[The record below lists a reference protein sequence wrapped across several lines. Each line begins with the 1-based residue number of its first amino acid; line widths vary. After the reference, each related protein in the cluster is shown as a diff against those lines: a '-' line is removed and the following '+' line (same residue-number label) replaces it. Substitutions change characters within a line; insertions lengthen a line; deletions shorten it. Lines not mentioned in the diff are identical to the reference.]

1 VHLTGVGHRP
11 RLLGVLTELHHGPVV
26 MQPAAEL
33 LVDGCLRPGMQR
45 LPGRREARADLGR
58 VLRQVGQNG
67 GGRPLAQQLDPR

>member
-1 VHLTGVGHRP
+1 
-11 RLLGVLTELHHGPVV
+11 